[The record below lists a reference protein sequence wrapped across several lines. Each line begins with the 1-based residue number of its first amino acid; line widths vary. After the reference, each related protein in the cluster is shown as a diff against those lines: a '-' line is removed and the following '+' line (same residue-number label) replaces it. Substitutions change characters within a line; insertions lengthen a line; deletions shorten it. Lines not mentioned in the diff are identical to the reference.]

1 MTADMRHVHPII
13 RQIIGNIHVS
23 QQYSYVLRIVIRKLK
38 RGYSGF
44 ASLPSEDRRHLVTDV
59 IWQHATN
66 QVEYVDVMSGGVGA
80 GKARQILS
88 KLS

>member
-23 QQYSYVLRIVIRKLK
+23 QQYSYVLRTVIGKLK
-38 RGYSGF
+38 NGYSGF
-44 ASLPSEDRRHLVTDV
+44 AAIPSEDKRHLIMDV
-59 IWQHATN
+59 LYQHATN

-88 KLS
+88 KLP